1 MQKNYFCFLMKKVK
15 EIPVYFYALGAMLFW
30 GMSFVWSSILL
41 NSYKPVTVIFI
52 RLVISS
58 CFLFLLIL
66 AFRIKVNIRKKD
78 FLLLFTSALFNPFFY
93 FLGENYG
100 LKYTTSTI
108 TSVIIATIPLFTPIA
123 AWMVFRERLSWLNMA
138 GILVSFTGILI
149 MLLKTDFSLVVDPK
163 GVFLLSGAVVSAIIY
178 TVLLKKLSAHYSPL
192 LLIASQNLI
201 GVFMFLPLFL
211 LFDVNQ
217 FVLIVPT
224 TRIITSFLFLS
235 ILASSLSY
243 VFFAKTVKM
252 VGISK
257 ANVFTNLIP
266 VFTAVFSYFI
276 LTEYFTA
283 LKITGILIVIAGVY
297 ISEINNKEFNV

>member
-1 MQKNYFCFLMKKVK
+1 MYKSKG
-15 EIPVYFYALGAMLFW
+15 IPVYFFALAAMLFW

-41 NSYKPVTVIFI
+41 EYYQPVTIIFI

-66 AFRIKVNIRKKD
+66 LFRIKIKINKKD
-78 FLLLFTSALFNPFFY
+78 LPLLFFSALFNPFFY

-123 AWMVFRERLSWLNMA
+123 AWMVFRERLSWLNMT
-138 GILVSFTGILI
+138 GVFVSFTGILI
-149 MLLKTDFSLVVDPK
+149 MLMKTDFSLVVDPK
-163 GVFLLSGAVVSAIIY
+163 GILFLSGAVLSAIVY
-178 TVLLKKLSAHYSPL
+178 TVLLKKLSSRYSPV

-201 GVFMFLPLFL
+201 GVFLFLPLFL
-211 LFDVNQ
+211 IFEINQ
-217 FVLIVPT
+217 FVLVVPT
-224 TRIITSFLFLS
+224 TRIVTSFFFLS

-276 LTEYFTA
+276 LTEYFSA
-283 LKITGILIVIAGVY
+283 LKITGILVVIAGVY
-297 ISEINNKEFNV
+297 ISEINNKKAV

>member
-1 MQKNYFCFLMKKVK
+1 MKKDK
-15 EIPVYFYALGAMLFW
+15 GIPVYFYALAAMLFW
-30 GMSFVWSSILL
+30 GMSFVWSSVLL

-58 CFLFLLIL
+58 FFLFLLIL
-66 AFRIKVNIRKKD
+66 VLRIKVNIHKRD
-78 FLLLFTSALFNPFFY
+78 LLLLFSSALFNPFFY
-93 FLGENYG
+93 FIGENYG

-123 AWMVFRERLSWLNMA
+123 AWFVFRERLSWLNFA
-138 GILVSFTGILI
+138 GIFVSFIGILI
-149 MLLKTDFSLVVDPK
+149 MLLKTDLSLVVDPR
-163 GVFLLSGAVVSAIIY
+163 GGLFLSGAVVSAIIY
-178 TVLLKKLSAHYSPL
+178 TVFLKKLSVRYSAL
-192 LLIASQNLI
+192 LLIALQNLI
-201 GVFMFLPLFL
+201 GVFLFLPLFL
-211 LFDVNQ
+211 LFDLNQ
-217 FVLIVPT
+217 FVLVVPT
-224 TRIITSFLFLS
+224 TQIISSFLFLS

-283 LKITGILIVIAGVY
+283 HKIIGILIVIAGVY
-297 ISEINNKEFNV
+297 ISEINNIKSSE

>member
-1 MQKNYFCFLMKKVK
+1 MKKK
-15 EIPVYFYALGAMLFW
+15 NSIVYLYALIAMIFW
-30 GMSFVWSSILL
+30 GMSFVWTSILL
-41 NSYKPVTVIFI
+41 KYYQPVTIIFI

-58 CFLFLLIL
+58 CFLFLMIFL
-66 AFRIKVNIRKKD
+66 FGIKIKINKKD
-78 FLLLFTSALFNPFFY
+78 FLLLFFSALFNPFLY

-108 TSVIIATIPLFTPIA
+108 TSVIISTIPLFTPIA
-123 AWMVFRERLSWLNMA
+123 AWMVFRERLSWLN
-138 GILVSFTGILI
+138 LTGIILSFMGVLI

-163 GVFLLSGAVVSAIIY
+163 GILFLSGAVLSAIGY
-178 TVLLKKLSAHYSPL
+178 TVLLKKLAVHYSPL

-201 GVFMFLPLFL
+201 GAFLFLPLFL
-211 LFDVNQ
+211 LFDINQ
-217 FVLIVPT
+217 FVLVVPT
-224 TRIITSFLFLS
+224 IRIVTSFLFLS

-266 VFTAVFSYFI
+266 VFTAVFSYF
-276 LTEYFTA
+276 LLNEYFTP
-283 LKITGILIVIAGVY
+283 LKIIGILIVISGVY
-297 ISEINNKEFNV
+297 ISEINKI

>member
-1 MQKNYFCFLMKKVK
+1 MKKDK
-15 EIPVYFYALGAMLFW
+15 EIPVYFYALAAMLFW

-41 NSYKPVTVIFI
+41 NSYQPVTVIFI
-52 RLVISS
+52 RLIISS

-66 AFRIKVNIRKKD
+66 LLKIKVNIQKKD
-78 FLLLFTSALFNPFFY
+78 IKLLFFSALFNPFFY

-108 TSVIIATIPLFTPIA
+108 TSVIIATIPLFTPVA
-123 AWMVFRERLSWLNMA
+123 AWFVFRERLSWLNMA
-138 GILVSFTGILI
+138 GIFVSFIGILI

-163 GVFLLSGAVVSAIIY
+163 GILFLSGAVLSAIVY
-178 TVLLKKLSAHYSPL
+178 TVLLKKLSDRYSPL

-201 GVFMFLPLFL
+201 GVFLFLPLFL

-217 FVLIVPT
+217 FVLVVPT
-224 TRIITSFLFLS
+224 TRIVTSFLFLS

-283 LKITGILIVIAGVY
+283 LKIIGILIVITGVY
-297 ISEINNKEFNV
+297 ISEINNKRSGE

>member
-1 MQKNYFCFLMKKVK
+1 M
-15 EIPVYFYALGAMLFW
+15 IFW
-30 GMSFVWSSILL
+30 GMSFVWTSILL
-41 NSYKPVTVIFI
+41 EYYQPVTIILI

-58 CFLFLLIL
+58 CFLFLLIFL
-66 AFRIKVNIRKKD
+66 LRIKININKRD
-78 FLLLFTSALFNPFFY
+78 LPLLFFSALFNPFFY

-123 AWMVFRERLSWLNMA
+123 AWMVFRERLSWLNLT
-138 GILVSFTGILI
+138 GIFVSFTGVLI
-149 MLLKTDFSLVVDPK
+149 MLMKTDFSLVVDPR
-163 GVFLLSGAVVSAIIY
+163 GILFLSGAVLSAIGY
-178 TVLLKKLSAHYSPL
+178 TVLLKKLITHYSPL
-192 LLIASQNLI
+192 FLIASQNLI
-201 GVFMFLPLFL
+201 GVFLFLPLFL
-211 LFDVNQ
+211 LYDVSQ
-217 FVLIVPT
+217 FVLVVPT
-224 TRIITSFLFLS
+224 TRIVTSFIFLS

-266 VFTAVFSYFI
+266 VFTALFSYFI

-283 LKITGILIVIAGVY
+283 LKVTGILVVILGVL
-297 ISEINNKEFNV
+297 ITELNFKTKNS

>member
-1 MQKNYFCFLMKKVK
+1 MKKDK
-15 EIPVYFYALGAMLFW
+15 GIPVYFYALAAMLFW

-41 NSYKPVTVIFI
+41 TSYKPVTIIFI

-58 CFLFLLIL
+58 CFLFLLVL
-66 AFRIKVNIRKKD
+66 VLKIKVNFQKKD
-78 FLLLFTSALFNPFFY
+78 LRLLFFSALFNPFLY

-108 TSVIIATIPLFTPIA
+108 TSIIIATIPLFTPVA
-123 AWMVFRERLSWLNMA
+123 AWFVFRERLSWLNMA
-138 GILVSFTGILI
+138 GIFISFTGVLL
-149 MLLKTDFSLVVDPK
+149 MLLKNDLSLVVDPK
-163 GVFLLSGAVVSAIIY
+163 GIIFLSGAVLSAIVY
-178 TVLLKKLSAHYSPL
+178 TVLLKKLAVRYSPL

-201 GVFMFLPLFL
+201 GVFLFLPIFL
-211 LFDVNQ
+211 YFDASQ
-217 FVLIVPT
+217 FVNVAPTARIV
-224 TRIITSFLFLS
+224 TSFLFLS

-276 LTEYFTA
+276 LNEYFTV
-283 LKITGILIVIAGVY
+283 LKITGILIVITGVY
-297 ISEINNKEFNV
+297 ISEINNKKSMIK

>member
-1 MQKNYFCFLMKKVK
+1 MYKSKG
-15 EIPVYFYALGAMLFW
+15 IPVYFYALAAMVFW

-41 NSYKPVTVIFI
+41 EYYQPVTIIFI

-66 AFRIKVNIRKKD
+66 LFRIKIKINKKD
-78 FLLLFTSALFNPFFY
+78 LTLLFFSALFNPFLY

-123 AWMVFRERLSWLNMA
+123 AWLVFRERLSWLNMA
-138 GILVSFTGILI
+138 GLLVSFTGILI
-149 MLLKTDFSLVVDPK
+149 MLMKTDLSLVIDPK
-163 GVFLLSGAVVSAIIY
+163 GILFLSGAVLSAIVY
-178 TVLLKKLSAHYSPL
+178 TVLLKKLSARYSPL

-201 GVFMFLPLFL
+201 GVFLFLPLFVI
-211 LFDVNQ
+211 FEINQ
-217 FVLIVPT
+217 FVLVVPT
-224 TRIITSFLFLS
+224 MRIATSFFFLS

-243 VFFAKTVKM
+243 VFFARTVKM

-266 VFTAVFSYFI
+266 VFTAVFSYF
-276 LTEYFTA
+276 LLSEYFST
-283 LKITGILIVIAGVY
+283 LKIIGIVIVITGVY
-297 ISEINNKEFNV
+297 ISEINNKKAA